1 MGNAVGDGRERERVG
16 LQIHL
21 ALSVADRE
29 RRPFPRSDQQ
39 ILLALEQVDE
49 RKGASQAL
57 ERCVHSLLRRLAGRF
72 RTSGFRSTGKPTSLS
87 PSSPCPKR
95 AQHVAYGVADIFVPV
110 RCREHELLVGGQRG

>member
-1 MGNAVGDGRERERVG
+1 MGNAVGEGRERERVG
-16 LQIHL
+16 PQIHL

-39 ILLALEQVDE
+39 ILLALEQVDQ

-87 PSSPCPKR
+87 PSSPS
-95 AQHVAYGVADIFVPV
+95 V
-110 RCREHELLVGGQRG
+110 RSARST

>member
-1 MGNAVGDGRERERVG
+1 MGNAVGEGRERERVG
-16 LQIHL
+16 PQIHL

-57 ERCVHSLLRRLAGRF
+57 ERCVHSLLRRLAGREF
-72 RTSGFRSTGKPTSLS
+72 LLDHEGRHLGVCLGRKHAVVYRELS
-87 PSSPCPKR
+87 AQRLEVLDEIMPLWTTASPR
-95 AQHVAYGVADIFVPV
+95 AACG
-110 RCREHELLVGGQRG
+110 